1 MKRICISVY
10 RVFLRSIQLC
20 IPYLALLASTI
31 FIIARIYTLDTTKS
45 PIQSFTSSLK
55 IGIIGFIA
63 FAFFSYELNALPERS
78 GAEEST
84 ISNGGRVKWT
94 KASLIALVSFL
105 LIWALLIFLTNTGF
119 YVFNTEEIF
128 GPYLFHMFLAVILYC
143 FLPGLAA
150 VGLGCALSG
159 WKRVPVLLVILFVS
173 FLVSSLPMKYF
184 INLSETISAAGF
196 LDWFYLTVP
205 NTDYITDAVYGI
217 PLEPCRFARA
227 LFWLSLFAI
236 LILIRL
242 KRIRFRLL
250 WILISVSVGIACGV
264 FFAARGT
271 QDVMYKDDRPD
282 SVISGESEFRRNHA
296 EEHFSGYSA
305 VPVTAYNL
313 DLKLGIRLSARAEM
327 ALEEN
332 DTDRYVFTLYHGYE
346 VREVL
351 GEGGA
356 PLDFHQEGDHIY
368 VSARHPER
376 SISLRYQGKCSKY
389 YANCQ
394 AACLPGYFAW
404 YPVPGEEMLWDSRR
418 SAWKPIMEQSPTR
431 FTVTVHAGYSVVS
444 NLPET
449 GRNRF
454 EGNSAGASLYGGLVK
469 LEAEGKDRVIGSPV
483 GGPVFTGSVSG
494 IASMLERARDLSGM
508 DNLPEVRGGMVIL
521 QPWTIAMENGHEIP
535 VVATEGQL
543 FFCNLSSK
551 DSSIVSQIIS
561 DRILDRTE
569 TGLLKE
575 AFCGLVSDPESG
587 SSVRRPD
594 REELEILIRY
604 KDLSEI
610 DFYDN
615 ETIVQYMNAEETYKE
630 LFIYELG
637 QAEDPSGFF
646 HEVYEY
652 LMAPEVK
659 VNQVDFLYSMEGD

>member
-1 MKRICISVY
+1 MKRICIIVY
-10 RVFLRSIQLC
+10 KVFLRSIQLC

-31 FIIARIYTLDTTKS
+31 FIIARIYILDTTKS

-84 ISNGGRVKWT
+84 ISNGGRVKWA
-94 KASLIALVSFL
+94 KASLTALMSFL
-105 LIWALLIFLTNTGF
+105 LIWALLIFLINTGF
-119 YVFNTEEIF
+119 YVFNAEEIF

-143 FLPGLAA
+143 FLPGLVA

-159 WKRVPVLLVILFVS
+159 WKRVPVLLVILFAS
-173 FLVSSLPMKYF
+173 FMASSLPMKYF
-184 INLSETISAAGF
+184 INLSETFSAGGF

-217 PLEPCRFARA
+217 PLEPCRFTRA
-227 LFWLSLFAI
+227 FFWLSLFAI
-236 LILIRL
+236 LILVRL
-242 KRIRFRLL
+242 KQIRFRLL
-250 WILISVSVGIACGV
+250 WLFISVSVGIACGV

-282 SVISGESEFRRNHA
+282 SVISGESGYRRTHQ
-296 EEHFSGYSA
+296 EERLTGYSA
-305 VPVTAYNL
+305 VPVTAYEL
-313 DLKLGIRLSARAEM
+313 DLRFGIRLSVRAEIT
-327 ALEEN
+327 LEEN
-332 DTDRYVFTLYHGYE
+332 NTNRYIFTLYHGYE

-351 GEGGA
+351 GGDGA
-356 PLDFHQEGDHIY
+356 ALTFRQEGDQIY
-368 VSARHPER
+368 ISTDHPEK
-376 SISLRYQGKCSKY
+376 SISLKYQGKCSKY

-404 YPVPGEEMLWDSRR
+404 YPVPGDEILWDSQR
-418 SAWKPIMEQSPTR
+418 SAWKPITGQPISR
-431 FTVTVHAGYSVVS
+431 FTVTVHAGYNIVS

-449 GRNRF
+449 GRKRF

-469 LEAEGKDRVIGSPV
+469 LEAEGEDKVIGSPV
-483 GGPVFTGSVSG
+483 GGPVFTGSLSH
-494 IASMLERARDLSGM
+494 ITHMLERAKDLSGM
-508 DNLPEVRGGMVIL
+508 QGLPEIQGGTIIL

-659 VNQVDFLYSMEGD
+659 VNQVDFLYGMEGD